1 MPSGCARQSRATPKV
16 TAIHGVADTQHGELA
31 IPGRTTLDLNL
42 TFQKGFRPDLDE
54 IAAIAEARGYRV
66 LRESVTIAF
75 ADNQPV
81 WRIAAVSLK
90 RSRAV
95 SPALLAH
102 ELSSFHGM
110 AKFVITPVR
119 N

>member
-1 MPSGCARQSRATPKV
+1 M
-16 TAIHGVADTQHGELA
+16 
-31 IPGRTTLDLNL
+31 
-42 TFQKGFRPDLDE
+42 
-54 IAAIAEARGYRV
+54 

-75 ADNQPV
+75 ADNQPA

-110 AKFVITPVR
+110 AKFVITPGR